1 MDISS
6 GNELVLLTRITH
18 YSLFTTH
25 GSQRTLKSKL
35 AIDLEITFSW
45 I

>member
-1 MDISS
+1 MYGWKYAPMASYYS
-6 GNELVLLTRITH
+6 LLSIH
-18 YSLFTTH
+18 YSLP
-25 GSQRTLKSKL
+25 QRTLKSRL

>member
-1 MDISS
+1 MDGST
-6 GNELVLLTRITH
+6 LQWPRTTH
-18 YSLFTTH
+18 YSLFTTYCF
-25 GSQRTLKSKL
+25 QRTLKSKL